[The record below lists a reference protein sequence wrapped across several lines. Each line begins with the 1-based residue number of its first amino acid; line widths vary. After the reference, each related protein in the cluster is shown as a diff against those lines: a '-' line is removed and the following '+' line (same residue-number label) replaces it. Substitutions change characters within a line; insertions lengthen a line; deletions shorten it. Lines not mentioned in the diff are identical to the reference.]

1 MRNVDFK
8 LNFIPVIF
16 SNQTFKGYEIPYVDE
31 EDLKNLRSKYV
42 TTHAFRRQG
51 NIIQCVPLTES
62 AEPLGQE
69 RTFKVDSD
77 FGLARNLVQDA
88 LLRIFKDKKVQFT
101 KLFSPMKFVRENDN
115 LMGEVVGD
123 DVASLLPMYPEYEID
138 STVLMPHRKPPVFGI
153 LVKYFVK
160 RLIEANV
167 KDLMERKIDVQ
178 DLYITTAPE
187 EGHAEGIVDKK
198 YRRKLA
204 GRIVGIKGSKL
215 QLTDFSDKGEVESHS
230 SYLEP
235 STTNFKHCLNCIA
248 PREFEQ
254 LQEKIAV
261 QIFKVKG
268 AKNQYD
274 RLRKLNEWLAQIS
287 PIHCSK
293 DLSFTVAPQVYEPV
307 HGSAVGEYKQLNM
320 PEYVL
325 RPGGSITVKG
335 RVDEL
340 IEEKGPFDTESFP
353 KKKVRIA
360 VIFPRRYQGEVEVF
374 IRQFKDGVVPKSS
387 KKIPYTQG
395 FIRKYRLTS
404 CDFDFYP
411 IEDSEDDSKGFKK
424 VCLEALRNPKGYDIA
439 IVVIREEFHKL
450 HGEDNPYLVTK
461 STFMSQ
467 GAPVQEIEIETI
479 RDDRGKP
486 WILNNM
492 ALAVYAKLGGI
503 PWVLTSTP
511 GMTHE
516 LIFGIGS
523 ARIQTKRLS
532 ESERVVGITTVFNGD
547 GNYLLY
553 NVSKDVPYEEYQ
565 STLLQSLKDCLEEIK
580 ARYGWQPGDNVRL
593 IFHQSFKK
601 YRDVEA
607 QAVKKFVQSIT
618 DFNVEYA
625 FVHISTTHQWN
636 IFDTQ
641 SDGAD
646 YWENYKKFVKGK
658 YVPMRGYCIPLGPQT
673 ALLTLTG
680 PQQLKTHLQGCPDPI
695 LISIHREST
704 FTSQEYLISQ
714 IYKFTFM
721 SWKSFFPSTM
731 PVTIAYSDMIANLMG
746 QLKPVQNWNP
756 EILTTKLRESRWFL

>member
-1 MRNVDFK
+1 
-8 LNFIPVIF
+8 
-16 SNQTFKGYEIPYVDE
+16 
-31 EDLKNLRSKYV
+31 
-42 TTHAFRRQG
+42 
-51 NIIQCVPLTES
+51 
-62 AEPLGQE
+62 
-69 RTFKVDSD
+69 
-77 FGLARNLVQDA
+77 
-88 LLRIFKDKKVQFT
+88 
-101 KLFSPMKFVRENDN
+101 
-115 LMGEVVGD
+115 
-123 DVASLLPMYPEYEID
+123 
-138 STVLMPHRKPPVFGI
+138 
-153 LVKYFVK
+153 
-160 RLIEANV
+160 
-167 KDLMERKIDVQ
+167 
-178 DLYITTAPE
+178 
-187 EGHAEGIVDKK
+187 
-198 YRRKLA
+198 
-204 GRIVGIKGSKL
+204 
-215 QLTDFSDKGEVESHS
+215 
-230 SYLEP
+230 
-235 STTNFKHCLNCIA
+235 
-248 PREFEQ
+248 
-254 LQEKIAV
+254 
-261 QIFKVKG
+261 
-268 AKNQYD
+268 
-274 RLRKLNEWLAQIS
+274 
-287 PIHCSK
+287 
-293 DLSFTVAPQVYEPV
+293 
-307 HGSAVGEYKQLNM
+307 
-320 PEYVL
+320 
-325 RPGGSITVKG
+325 
-335 RVDEL
+335 
-340 IEEKGPFDTESFP
+340 
-353 KKKVRIA
+353 
-360 VIFPRRYQGEVEVF
+360 
-374 IRQFKDGVVPKSS
+374 
-387 KKIPYTQG
+387 
-395 FIRKYRLTS
+395 
-404 CDFDFYP
+404 
-411 IEDSEDDSKGFKK
+411 
-424 VCLEALRNPKGYDIA
+424 
-439 IVVIREEFHKL
+439 
-450 HGEDNPYLVTK
+450 
-461 STFMSQ
+461 MSQ